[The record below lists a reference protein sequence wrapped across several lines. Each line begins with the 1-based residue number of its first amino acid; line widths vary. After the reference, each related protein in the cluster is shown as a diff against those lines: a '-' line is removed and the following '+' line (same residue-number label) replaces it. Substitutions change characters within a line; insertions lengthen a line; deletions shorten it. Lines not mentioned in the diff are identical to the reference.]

1 MTIKKIS
8 ILGSTGS
15 IGKQTLDIIRLFPKH
30 FKIQALTAHK
40 NIELLKKQILEFRP
54 LFVSITAET
63 DKDNLSKWSQEQ
75 NLNIQFLS
83 GKKGLN
89 EISAMP
95 TDLLVMAIVG
105 TSGIAPTYIALKQK
119 TPIALA
125 CKEVLVSAGDIIMA
139 LARQHNTPIIPMD
152 SEHAAIQQ
160 CIENISSPNLISKVS
175 LTASGGPFWKLN
187 ESEFKHITP
196 ESALKHPNW
205 SMGNKISIDSATM
218 VNKGL
223 EIIEAHHLF
232 QLDYAKLDPIIH
244 QQSIVHAIVEYID
257 GNILT
262 HMSPTDMRFPI
273 QYALSYPKKLNTPFQ
288 RLSLSSHTNLSFEE
302 PNYEK
307 FPLLKLAIEAG
318 KQKGSHPVVFNAAN
332 EALVHLF
339 LNKKI
344 SFLDIQNK
352 LRKTMTS
359 YPHHPIDSIDDIIDL
374 DTKIKHDLSQT
385 TI

>member
-15 IGKQTLDIIRLFPKH
+15 IGKQTLDIIRSFPNH
-30 FKIQALTAHK
+30 FEIQALTAHK
-40 NIELLKKQILEFRP
+40 NIELLKKQILEFKP
-54 LFVSITAET
+54 LFISITSET
-63 DKDNLSKWSQEQ
+63 DKDHLSKWSEEQ
-75 NLNIQFLS
+75 NLNIQFFS

-89 EISAMP
+89 EISAIP

-105 TSGIAPTYIALKQK
+105 TSGIAPTYTALKQK
-119 TPIALA
+119 TPVAIA

-139 LARQHNTPIIPMD
+139 LAHQHSTPIIPMD

-160 CIENISSPNLISKVS
+160 CIEGLSSPIHISNVS
-175 LTASGGPFWKLN
+175 LTASGGPFWELN
-187 ESEFKHITP
+187 ENEFKDITP

-205 SMGNKISIDSATM
+205 NMGSKISIDSATM

-232 QLDYAKLDPIIH
+232 QLDYSKINPIIH
-244 QQSIVHAIVEYID
+244 RQSIVHAIVEYID

-273 QYALSYPKKLNTPFQ
+273 QYALSYPEKLNTPFQ
-288 RLSLSSHTNLSFEE
+288 RLSLSSHTDLSFEE
-302 PNYEK
+302 PNYKK

-344 SFLDIQNK
+344 SFLDIQHRLEKIMN
-352 LRKTMTS
+352 TYS
-359 YPHHPIDSIDDIIDL
+359 HHPINSIDDIIDL
-374 DTKIKHDLSQT
+374 DTKIKHDLLQP